1 MKRIIT
7 ISREFGSGGHSI
19 GQKVA
24 EKLNLNFYDQAL
36 LEKIAQ
42 ETGLSKEYIE
52 NSEYAP
58 ARNSLLFNIV
68 VNRSLTNYAEPSP
81 ADMVYFAQ
89 TKIIQKITEK
99 ENCVIVGRCSDYIL
113 RDRKDA
119 LHVFIYADLDSRSK
133 RILERYG
140 EIDKPILKR
149 IEDKD
154 ARRKIYYSH
163 YTDRPWGVPQNYHV
177 SLSSSALGE
186 DACVN
191 TIVNLFRECDG

>member
-1 MKRIIT
+1 M
-7 ISREFGSGGHSI
+7 
-19 GQKVA
+19 
-24 EKLNLNFYDQAL
+24 
-36 LEKIAQ
+36 EKIAQ

-68 VNRSLTNYAEPSP
+68 VNRSLTNYAEPSL

-186 DACVN
+186 DICVN

>member
-24 EKLNLNFYDQAL
+24 EKLNLKFYDRAL

-42 ETGLSKEYIE
+42 ETGLSEEYIK

-58 ARNSLLFNIV
+58 VKNSLLFDLV

-81 ADMVYFAQ
+81 
-89 TKIIQKITEK
+89 ES
-99 ENCVIVGRCSDYIL
+99 CVIVGRCSDYIL

-140 EIDKPILKR
+140 ESDKPILKR

-163 YTDRPWGVPQNYHV
+163 YTDRP
-177 SLSSSALGE
+177 
-186 DACVN
+186 
-191 TIVNLFRECDG
+191 

>member
-24 EKLNLNFYDQAL
+24 EKLDLNFYDQAL

-89 TKIIQKITEK
+89 TKIIQEIAEK
-99 ENCVIVGRCSDYIL
+99 ESCVIVGRCSDYIL

-140 EIDKPILKR
+140 KNDKPILKR

-186 DACVN
+186 DICVN

>member
-68 VNRSLTNYAEPSP
+68 VNRSLTNYAEPSL

-186 DACVN
+186 DICVN

>member
-24 EKLNLNFYDQAL
+24 EKLNLHFYDQAL

-89 TKIIQKITEK
+89 MKIIQEIAEK
-99 ENCVIVGRCSDYIL
+99 EPCVIVGRCSDYIL
-113 RDRKDA
+113 RERKDA
-119 LHVFIYADLDSRSK
+119 LHVFIYADLNSRSK

-140 EIDKPILKR
+140 ENDKPILKR
-149 IEDKD
+149 IGDKD

-163 YTDRPWGVPQNYHV
+163 YTTVPGV
-177 SLSSSALGE
+177 
-186 DACVN
+186 
-191 TIVNLFRECDG
+191 FRRIIMSR

>member
-24 EKLNLNFYDQAL
+24 EKLDLNFYDQAL

-52 NSEYAP
+52 SSEYAP

-89 TKIIQKITEK
+89 MKIIQEIA
-99 ENCVIVGRCSDYIL
+99 ENPRLVHDEEEGIWRLAESSTQFTD
-113 RDRKDA
+113 KTN
-119 LHVFIYADLDSRSK
+119 VF
-133 RILERYG
+133 
-140 EIDKPILKR
+140 
-149 IEDKD
+149 
-154 ARRKIYYSH
+154 
-163 YTDRPWGVPQNYHV
+163 
-177 SLSSSALGE
+177 
-186 DACVN
+186 
-191 TIVNLFRECDG
+191 

>member
-68 VNRSLTNYAEPSP
+68 VNRSLTHCAEPSP

-89 TKIIQKITEK
+89 MKIIREIAEK
-99 ENCVIVGRCSDYIL
+99 EPCVIVGRCSDYVL
-113 RDRKDA
+113 RERKDA

-140 EIDKPILKR
+140 ENDKPILKR

-177 SLSSSALGE
+177 ALSSSALGE

-191 TIVNLFRECDG
+191 TIVDLFQKCDG

>member
-36 LEKIAQ
+36 LERIAQ

-89 TKIIQKITEK
+89 TKIIKEIAEK
-99 ENCVIVGRCSDYIL
+99 ESCVIVGRCSDYIL

-119 LHVFIYADLDSRSK
+119 LHVFIYADVDSRSK
-133 RILERYG
+133 RILERYR
-140 EIDKPILKR
+140 ENDKPILKR

-154 ARRKIYYSH
+154 ARRKIYYGH

-186 DACVN
+186 DACMN

>member
-89 TKIIQKITEK
+89 TKIIQEIAEK
-99 ENCVIVGRCSDYIL
+99 ESYVIVGRCSDYIL
-113 RDRKDA
+113 RDRRDA

-140 EIDKPILKR
+140 ENDKPILKR

-177 SLSSSALGE
+177 SLSSSALVE
-186 DACVN
+186 NVCVN
-191 TIVNLFRECDG
+191 TIVDLFQKCDG